1 MRTFPAALLP
11 LLLSPMLSACR
22 PEIGG
27 EGATEAECTDGLDN
41 DGDEAYDCLDAGCMD
56 YDVCQD
62 DTGSPPDDTDD
73 THQGDPDITNVSAV
87 ADPEVTVNEFMASN
101 QTTIEDAEYPD
112 TWPDWIEL
120 YNTTD
125 QAIDLEGYSL
135 TDDFTACDKS
145 PLPEGVSIAAHGF
158 LLLWADHDQEEG
170 ALHLDF
176 ALSKGGEQIALCRPD
191 MTPLTKIEY
200 EEQQTDISVARI
212 PDGGQTWEFDDTP
225 TPGEANEL

>member
-1 MRTFPAALLP
+1 MRPLPAALLP
-11 LLLSPMLSACR
+11 LLLSVPFLSCR
-22 PEIGG
+22 PEISG

-41 DGDEAYDCLDAGCMD
+41 DGDGAYDCLDAGCMD
-56 YDVCQD
+56 YAVCQEDTGIPD
-62 DTGSPPDDTDD
+62 DTGD
-73 THQGDPDITNVSAV
+73 THTGDPDVTDVPAV

-101 QTTIEDAEYPD
+101 QTTIEDTEYPD

-120 YNTTD
+120 YNTTGD
-125 QAIDLEGYSL
+125 DIDLSGYSL

-145 PLPEGVSIAAHGF
+145 PLPEGVSIEAHGF

-170 ALHLDF
+170 PLHLDF
-176 ALSKGGEQIALCRPD
+176 ALAKAGEQIALCRPD

-212 PDGGQTWEFDDTP
+212 PDGGTDWQFDDTP
-225 TPGEANEL
+225 TPGEANAL